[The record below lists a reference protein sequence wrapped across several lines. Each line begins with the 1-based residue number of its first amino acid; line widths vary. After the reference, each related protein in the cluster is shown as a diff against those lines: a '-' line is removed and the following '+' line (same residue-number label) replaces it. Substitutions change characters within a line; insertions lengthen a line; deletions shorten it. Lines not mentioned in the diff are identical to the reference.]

1 MSVCPEENNDGTV
14 GMSNIEQPE
23 PQFPV
28 PVYRT
33 GGNKT
38 EFDKGRVV
46 YVSAEGKEVSRED
59 YEHWGGR

>member
-1 MSVCPEENNDGTV
+1 
-14 GMSNIEQPE
+14 MSNIEQPE